1 MTLNGV
7 RVYQTILPNHPH
19 DSRGALSYLRGSRG
33 GYGYLSHATIE
44 GALLERVKRETKAN
58 RIRLRCL
65 VPKEEQPH
73 GGLTVYGAECGR
85 YPIGP
90 TLIVE

>member
-1 MTLNGV
+1 
-7 RVYQTILPNHPH
+7 
-19 DSRGALSYLRGSRG
+19 
-33 GYGYLSHATIE
+33 
-44 GALLERVKRETKAN
+44 LLERVKSEMKAN
-58 RIRLRCL
+58 KIRLRCL